1 MKIDREIRTL
11 ICDLDGTLMNPG
23 GGIRVSE
30 RVCNGLRR
38 LQELGVMIIL
48 ASARAFQGVLPVALQ
63 IGMEEHGG
71 YVIAQNGTL
80 AYDVREKKTLFVH
93 AMAREDGLRMWEEAL
108 RLNVDLAIAQ
118 PSGMV
123 ASGFREGFI
132 LDWKNCEVDY
142 LFTFH
147 PQRHIGDELWKCS
160 VSADPAQLDAVF
172 AQLASRIEAIGAYQV
187 VRSTDTIIDITPQ
200 GCSKAAAVEAV
211 LDMLG
216 RSFDDAAAIGDGGS
230 DVQLIRRSGLGVTLE
245 NGSAEC
251 RQAAQ
256 LIVPG
261 CEQEGCMTLIDAL
274 IAQKERE
281 KTR

>member
-1 MKIDREIRTL
+1 
-11 ICDLDGTLMNPG
+11 
-23 GGIRVSE
+23 
-30 RVCNGLRR
+30 
-38 LQELGVMIIL
+38 
-48 ASARAFQGVLPVALQ
+48 
-63 IGMEEHGG
+63 
-71 YVIAQNGTL
+71 
-80 AYDVREKKTLFVH
+80 
-93 AMAREDGLRMWEEAL
+93 
-108 RLNVDLAIAQ
+108 
-118 PSGMV
+118 MV

-216 RSFDDAAAIGDGGS
+216 RSFDDAAAIGDSGS
-230 DVQLIRRSGLGVTLE
+230 DMQLIRRSGLGVTLE

-261 CEQEGCMTLIDAL
+261 CEKEGCMTLIDAL

>member
-1 MKIDREIRTL
+1 MEIRTKIKTL
-11 ICDLDGTLMNPG
+11 ICDLDGTLMMPG
-23 GGIRVSE
+23 GGIQVSDSIAG
-30 RVCNGLRR
+30 GLLR
-38 LQELGVMIIL
+38 LQESGVMVIL
-48 ASARAFQGVLPVALQ
+48 ASARVFQGVIPVARQ
-63 IGMEEHGG
+63 IGMDRFGG

-80 AYDVREKKTLFVH
+80 AYDVKAQKTLFVH
-93 AMAREDGLRMWEEAL
+93 AISTEDSLRMWDECVKLKA
-108 RLNVDLAIAQ
+108 DFAIAQ
-118 PSGMV
+118 PGGMI
-123 ASGFREGFI
+123 ASGFSEGFV
-132 LDWKNCEVDY
+132 LDHANCEVDY

-160 VSADPAQLDAVF
+160 VSADSAQLDAVF

-216 RSFDDAAAIGDGGS
+216 RSFDDAAAIGDGGI

-261 CEQEGCMTLIDAL
+261 CEQEGCMTLIEAL

>member
-1 MKIDREIRTL
+1 MAA
-11 ICDLDGTLMNPG
+11 M
-23 GGIRVSE
+23 SS
-30 RVCNGLRR
+30 RR
-38 LQELGVMIIL
+38 
-48 ASARAFQGVLPVALQ
+48 
-63 IGMEEHGG
+63 
-71 YVIAQNGTL
+71 
-80 AYDVREKKTLFVH
+80 
-93 AMAREDGLRMWEEAL
+93 MARWLMMSGKRRHCSCMRWHGKMACACGEAL

-216 RSFDDAAAIGDGGS
+216 RSFDDAAAIGDGGI

-245 NGSAEC
+245 M
-251 RQAAQ
+251 AAQ
-256 LIVPG
+256 NAARLHS
-261 CEQEGCMTLIDAL
+261 
-274 IAQKERE
+274 
-281 KTR
+281 